1 MAGNSSRR
9 GATRRTK
16 KGATAGSGGVR
27 RRGLEGKGPTPKASD
42 RPGHKAYQGGSGGS
56 GQGGKGGAG
65 KGGHGG
71 RQRRGDAP
79 APGENQVAGRNAV
92 LEALQEGI
100 PATSLTV
107 LARIEG
113 DERVREILRL
123 TTARGLPIAEATR
136 TDLDRI
142 TDHAVHQGVSLTIPP
157 YEYADVDELLEIAH
171 DAFEPPLLVAL
182 DGITDPR
189 NLGAILRS
197 AGAFGVHGVILPERR
212 SVSMT
217 ASVWKVAAGAA
228 GRVRVAQVTNLNRTL
243 ADLKSRGVFALG
255 LDAEGDVSTRDL
267 ASQERSLGT
276 EPVVLVVGAEG
287 KGLSRLARET
297 CDQVVSIPM
306 GERTE
311 SLNASVAAAIALY
324 EIAGVREGTGIA

>member
-9 GATRRTK
+9 GATRRSK
-16 KGATAGSGGVR
+16 KGASVGSGGVR
-27 RRGLEGKGPTPKASD
+27 RRGLEGKGPTPKATD
-42 RPGHKAYQGGSGGS
+42 RPGHKNYQGGSGGS
-56 GQGGKGGAG
+56 GSGGSGRGGAG
-65 KGGHGG
+65 GRKG
-71 RQRRGDAP
+71 RGP
-79 APGENQVAGRNAV
+79 ASSAENQVAGRNAV
-92 LEALQEGI
+92 LEALQERI
-100 PATSLTV
+100 PATSLTI
-107 LARIEG
+107 LQRIET

-123 TTARGLPIAEATR
+123 ATAQGLPIAEATR

-142 TDHAVHQGVSLTIPP
+142 TDHAVHQGVALTIPP
-157 YEYADVDELLEIAH
+157 YEYASVDELLDIAH
-171 DAFEPPLLVAL
+171 DSFEPPLLIAL

-228 GRVRVAQVTNLNRTL
+228 GRVRVAQVTNLNRSL
-243 ADLKSRGVFALG
+243 ADLKTKGVFALG
-255 LDAEGDVSTRDL
+255 LDADGDVSTRDL
-267 ASQERSLGT
+267 ASQDRSLGT

-306 GERTE
+306 GRDTE

-324 EIAGVREGTGIA
+324 EIAGVRGGTGLA